1 MEAAELK
8 ELLRQQENFLKSLM
22 ISQREWMEKVTKPGM
37 VMDGLGRLAS
47 NTPAPPPFH
56 QYQKEKHHWESYLKQ
71 LEQHFSAY
79 SVEEDQQKRAFL
91 LSWVGSEIFELA
103 QKLLGDKL
111 EDLSFKVIT
120 DKLSEHFKRNVHIL
134 AARYE
139 FFQAKMGEGQSYA
152 DWVAE
157 LRGSSRN
164 CKYICSKPECK
175 QEFVDELLRDTIV
188 INTPHDA
195 VRTAALQKPNPTLED
210 VLLIA
215 ESYEAT
221 KNTVS
226 VLKNVKGQSTQ
237 QQEIFRIDANK
248 TRKNRPMSEGRGK
261 SSGQITEPIKS
272 CPRCGVSHNRD
283 SCKFRNADCYSCNG
297 TGHIASVCLTGSRN
311 KKRNKHSYRRNRSRN
326 RQSVNGS
333 KKMENIETMD
343 SHMIDFINVV
353 DLDNQSE
360 TAHDTN
366 VLQSQPVRKGN
377 KMILKLKI
385 NDRFM
390 DFLVDTGASCSM
402 VSREQ
407 FRQLQCNQLQPAGI
421 VLKAYGD
428 ITVPV
433 LGKAFVNVEYDSIK
447 MVLPLIV
454 TDVKAA
460 NNILG
465 IDWLDSF
472 GLNMKQEVV
481 YNISNV
487 TLKSKV
493 NDLCNE
499 FSSIFDKSLGRC
511 IPFKAHLQLK
521 SKASPKFFR
530 SRPIPFSQMDSF
542 KQEVERLVSE
552 GIWKPI
558 KFSNW
563 AAPVVVVPK
572 SDGRVRICGD
582 FKALN
587 AQLEVE
593 HALIPRV
600 EEMLYKVRGGKFFA
614 KIDLSDAYLQVEL
627 DDESKEFMV
636 VNTVMGLYQCQRL
649 PFGVASAPA
658 IFQRLVEQVIAGVRQ
673 CGNYI
678 DDIIVAAETTHELLD
693 TLREIFERLKSYG
706 LVCKREKCIL
716 LETEIEFLG
725 HIISETGIRPSDS
738 KVIAIKELPRPTN
751 VKDVQAFMGKV
762 NYYNKFI
769 KNLSQ
774 ISAPLN
780 ILRRNDTA
788 FVWRKEQ
795 ESAFQYLKS
804 QLVDATRLSHF
815 RDDLPIILATDA
827 SKTLN
832 IHQKRYSQI
841 EKEALSIIYGV
852 QKFNQYLYGRHFILY
867 TDHKPLVSIF
877 NPEKNLPVFTA
888 QRLQRWAL
896 FLMGYQYSIRYK
908 PTSKHGNADAL
919 SRLPMGQDEQFDASE
934 NSCLHVQFD
943 EVIEAFPVDAKQIA
957 SATAVDP
964 VLSKVLK
971 FLRHGW
977 PDSSKLIDKQLKPYF
992 DRRYSLLIENNI
1004 ILLQAEHVRV
1014 VVPASQQ
1021 PNVLKLL
1028 HDGHWGITRMKQLSR
1043 RYCWW
1048 PFIDKAI
1055 TERAAKCIQ
1064 CQETSSSPR
1073 KEYSSWPSPDHAWQR
1088 IHLDFAGPF
1097 LGHMWLVCIDA
1108 FSKFPFVVKMS
1119 TTTSSATISILKG
1132 IFALEGLPD
1141 TIVSDNGRQFVS
1153 HEFEQFCSSNG
1164 IQHLTSAPFHPASN
1178 GEAERFVRT
1187 FKTSLKKIM
1196 EGGEDLNN
1204 ALLHHLSTF
1213 RSTPNPVTGKSPA
1226 EILHGRQPKIPLAL
1240 MFPRQNKLQSSKGL
1254 NRFVSEQ
1261 LVLVKNFSRGPKW
1274 IRGRVKKQLGR
1285 MTYLV
1290 STVFGALKRHQN
1302 QMRAQHSNENHL
1314 DEFFMNKGL
1323 QSSAANQASINS
1335 DNTNIPSVSSTVSKI
1350 VPETRDN
1357 NAAAKPSVIPAV
1369 QTPRRSYRQR
1379 RPVVRFQ
1386 VSH

>member
-37 VMDGLGRLAS
+37 VMDGSGRLAS

-152 DWVAE
+152 DLVAE
-157 LRGSSRN
+157 LRGLSRN

-237 QQEIFRIDANK
+237 QQEIFRIDAKK
-248 TRKNRPMSEGRGK
+248 TRKNRPKSE
-261 SSGQITEPIKS
+261 
-272 CPRCGVSHNRD
+272 V
-283 SCKFRNADCYSCNG
+283 A
-297 TGHIASVCLTGSRN
+297 
-311 KKRNKHSYRRNRSRN
+311 
-326 RQSVNGS
+326 
-333 KKMENIETMD
+333 TMD

-487 TLKSKV
+487 TLTSK
-493 NDLCNE
+493 
-499 FSSIFDKSLGRC
+499 
-511 IPFKAHLQLK
+511 
-521 SKASPKFFR
+521 
-530 SRPIPFSQMDSF
+530 MDSF

-678 DDIIVAAETTHELLD
+678 DDIIVAAETTHEFLD

-827 SKTLN
+827 SSHGIGAVISHVLPNGSEVPIAHASKTLY

-1073 KEYSSWPSPDHAWQR
+1073 KEYSSWPSPDHAW
-1088 IHLDFAGPF
+1088 
-1097 LGHMWLVCIDA
+1097 
-1108 FSKFPFVVKMS
+1108 
-1119 TTTSSATISILKG
+1119 
-1132 IFALEGLPD
+1132 
-1141 TIVSDNGRQFVS
+1141 
-1153 HEFEQFCSSNG
+1153 
-1164 IQHLTSAPFHPASN
+1164 
-1178 GEAERFVRT
+1178 
-1187 FKTSLKKIM
+1187 
-1196 EGGEDLNN
+1196 
-1204 ALLHHLSTF
+1204 
-1213 RSTPNPVTGKSPA
+1213 
-1226 EILHGRQPKIPLAL
+1226 
-1240 MFPRQNKLQSSKGL
+1240 
-1254 NRFVSEQ
+1254 
-1261 LVLVKNFSRGPKW
+1261 
-1274 IRGRVKKQLGR
+1274 
-1285 MTYLV
+1285 
-1290 STVFGALKRHQN
+1290 
-1302 QMRAQHSNENHL
+1302 
-1314 DEFFMNKGL
+1314 
-1323 QSSAANQASINS
+1323 
-1335 DNTNIPSVSSTVSKI
+1335 
-1350 VPETRDN
+1350 
-1357 NAAAKPSVIPAV
+1357 
-1369 QTPRRSYRQR
+1369 
-1379 RPVVRFQ
+1379 
-1386 VSH
+1386 